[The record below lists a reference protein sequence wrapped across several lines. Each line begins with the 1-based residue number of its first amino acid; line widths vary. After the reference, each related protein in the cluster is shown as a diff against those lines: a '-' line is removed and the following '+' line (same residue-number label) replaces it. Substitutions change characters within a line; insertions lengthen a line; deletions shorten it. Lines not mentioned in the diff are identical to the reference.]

1 MTGRLMEHPDLETR
15 ILRALGLRL
24 PRLPHASAVVN
35 RLLKPWY
42 LRKRRPPV
50 TCDVLGRLME
60 LEPAE
65 AVDGNLLFCPQLYDA
80 EEVRF
85 LLDRL
90 PPDAVFVDIG
100 AHKGFYSLMAS
111 TRITTGTIVAVEANP
126 VTFAALERNV
136 RLNGLTMRTVNCGVS
151 DREEMLLLNV
161 QVSGNTG
168 GSSFLGTSPV
178 QVPVRCVPL
187 LEVVAG
193 AGLSRI
199 TWMKLDI
206 EGFEYKVLAP
216 FLAQAPATLH
226 PRFVLTEWNPDERFR
241 TGDVED
247 LLLASGYRA
256 RLRTG
261 LNRVYEKT

>member
-1 MTGRLMEHPDLETR
+1 MADPNLEMR
-15 ILRALGLRL
+15 MLRAVGHRL
-24 PRLPHASAVVN
+24 PRLPHASAVAN

-42 LRKRRPPV
+42 LRKPRAPV
-50 TCDVLGRLME
+50 TCEVLGRLME
-60 LEPAE
+60 LDPAE
-65 AVDGNLLFCPQLYDA
+65 AVDGNLLFCPQLYDP

-85 LLDRL
+85 LLDHL
-90 PPDAVFVDIG
+90 PPDAVFVDVG

-111 TRITTGTIVAVEANP
+111 TRVTTGTILAVEANP
-126 VTFAALERNV
+126 ATFAALERNV
-136 RLNGLTMRTVNCGVS
+136 RLNGLAIRTVHCGVS
-151 DREEMLLLNV
+151 DRDETLSLNV

-178 QVPVRCVPL
+178 QVPVLCVPL
-187 LEVVAG
+187 LEIVAG

-216 FLAQAPATLH
+216 FLAQAPAALH
-226 PRFVLTEWNPDERFR
+226 PRFVLTECNPDERFR
-241 TGDVED
+241 TGDVEG